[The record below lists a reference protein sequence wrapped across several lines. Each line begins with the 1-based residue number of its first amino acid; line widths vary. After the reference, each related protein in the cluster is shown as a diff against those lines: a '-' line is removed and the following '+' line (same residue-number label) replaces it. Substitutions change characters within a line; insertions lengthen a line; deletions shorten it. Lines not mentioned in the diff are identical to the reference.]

1 VSHSYG
7 RALLRFWWLLLLG
20 ILLAVVAGIAVISA
34 DRQDRTYFATSR
46 LLVTSP
52 QAPYFRITTTK
63 VVEAATDG
71 TATPEGSGSGQ
82 GGGSQDSVASAGQTR
97 PVVINDSPDQR
108 SVVAAANLY
117 PLLIMGDEV
126 KSLREDMFGQLP
138 GTVTSRAIFAVS
150 TPGRFELSD
159 VPVVE
164 LTAEADTPRQ
174 ALMLATSTSKAFIRY
189 VEQQQDA
196 AKLTD
201 AERIIVQQLSTPAEA
216 TPSGSTPIALA
227 LTIMLAVLAA
237 FVALVIAL
245 DRIFPRRPRPEAAL
259 AEKPVVEPL
268 DRPAEATKP

>member
-1 VSHSYG
+1 MSHSYG

-52 QAPYFRITTTK
+52 QAPYFRISTTR
-63 VVEAATDG
+63 VVEAPIDG
-71 TATPEGSGSGQ
+71 TATPESAGGGQ
-82 GGGSQDSVASAGQTR
+82 GGGQESAGAGGLTR
-97 PVVINDSPDQR
+97 PVVINDAPDQR

-126 KSLREDMFGQLP
+126 KSLREEMFGELP

-164 LTAEADTPRQ
+164 LTAEAETPRQ

-196 AKLTD
+196 AKLSD
-201 AERIIVQQLSTPAEA
+201 EERIVVQQLSTPEEA
-216 TPSGSTPIALA
+216 TPSGSTPVALA
-227 LTIMLAVLAA
+227 LTIVIAVLAA
-237 FVALVIAL
+237 FVALAIAL
-245 DRIFPRRPRPEAAL
+245 DRIFPRRPRAATVP
-259 AEKPVVEPL
+259 EKPAVETL